1 MTLIA
6 MTALICVLLFLMLLP
21 MVLMIGTWAAIRH
34 KLRRERDAAQKTE
47 S

>member
-21 MVLMIGTWAAIRH
+21 MVLLVGTWAALRH
-34 KLRRERDAAQKTE
+34 KLRRDQAAAQKTDP
-47 S
+47 

>member
-21 MVLMIGTWAAIRH
+21 MVLLVGTWAALRY
-34 KLRRERDAAQKTE
+34 KLRREQAAAQKTE

>member
-1 MTLIA
+1 VTLIA

-21 MVLMIGTWAAIRH
+21 MVLLIGTWAAIRH
-34 KLRRERDAAQKTE
+34 KLRREQAVPQKTE

>member
-34 KLRRERDAAQKTE
+34 KLRREQAAQQKTG